1 MQILD
6 DNPNDQFLVEGAC
19 RNGRVSFLLKTTNSG
34 TAAIRYL
41 SGDGEFANRAEN
53 PFPDLILLD
62 LKMPEMDGFQVLR
75 WIRTNPATQMIPVA
89 LFSASLTPGD
99 IAKSYAEGANYFIIK
114 PSALTTVIEIVRAAD
129 EFLASDSKN
138 CEALTRFSE
147 PATPRRSNG

>member
-1 MQILD
+1 MKTVLYVD
-6 DNPNDQFLVEGAC
+6 DNPNDLFLSERAC

-41 SGDGEFANRAEN
+41 SGDGGFANRTEN

-75 WIRTNPATQMIPVA
+75 WIRTHPATRMIPVA
-89 LFSASLTPGD
+89 VFSASLIPGD
-99 IAKSYAEGANYFIIK
+99 VVKGYAEGANYFIIK
-114 PSALTTVIEIVRAAD
+114 PSALTTLIEIVRAAD

-138 CEALTRFSE
+138 DDALTRFSE
-147 PATPRRSNG
+147 PRVQR